1 MEHTPTQ
8 MKLARQKFIV
18 AKFTSDVRR
27 AEPRNIGVI
36 LWTPKRVGFRF
47 LDPGDVRFV
56 HDKAMYERWVNFWST
71 SCQAKTIEAE
81 RGREVS
87 LRSPEFIDALLDTQR
102 GQYRLVESGFV
113 AEKLLVK
120 DVKMM
125 TDRLFVDLVAPKP
138 KKEEPDETSGKLVDR
153 CEEMF
158 LKIGLT
164 NREDFHARGKVQ
176 CPVGRAK
183 RDFPVSYLLGTPSH
197 PTVIFQRVDIGEARS
212 VDSTSFM
219 FERLLEAKIVTRK
232 EQLAALY
239 SDTSSDGAMVDQ
251 LGEYSTPIN
260 LSDSDAGRRLKAIV
274 G

>member
-1 MEHTPTQ
+1 
-8 MKLARQKFIV
+8 MKTERQRFLV

-36 LWTPKRVGFRF
+36 LWTPNRIGFRF
-47 LDPGDVRFV
+47 LDPGDVHFV

-71 SCQAKTIEAE
+71 SCQAKAIEAE

-87 LRSPEFIDALLDTQR
+87 LRSPEFIEAILDTQR

-120 DVKMM
+120 DVKSM

-138 KKEEPDETSGKLVDR
+138 KKEEPDEATGRLMDR
-153 CEEMF
+153 CEELF
-158 LKIGLT
+158 RKIGLT
-164 NREDFHARGKVQ
+164 NREDYHPRGKVKCQ
-176 CPVGRAK
+176 VGKAE
-183 RDFPVSYLLGTPSH
+183 RDFPVSYLLGTPSQ
-197 PTVIFQRVDIGEARS
+197 PTVILQRVNIGEARS

-219 FERLLEAKIVTRK
+219 FDRLLEAKIVKGK
-232 EQLAALY
+232 EQLASLY
-239 SDTSSDGAMVDQ
+239 SDTSSEGAMVDQ

-260 LSDSDAGRRLKAIV
+260 LSDSDAVRRLKAIV